1 MKTKPPSLNSEYIDR
16 SPLSLFCQSAYLSVD
31 SGRSLSASLLVINA
45 IFSDT
50 ECRMDSEEGTDID
63 CPFVVE
69 VDIMLEVTCK

>member
-16 SPLSLFCQSAYLSVD
+16 SPLSLFAYLSVD

-50 ECRMDSEEGTDID
+50 ECRMDSEEGRDID

-69 VDIMLEVTCK
+69 VDITLEVTCK